1 MRSSRCSS
9 FRVASAEPR
18 APRVVPRGRGLGPR
32 GFMDQLVHVNQLVAH
47 AISFIIFL
55 FLVRGAFNAI
65 IFPPMRERRERIRA
79 EFERIEQEKAEVA
92 KIRLEYEGHLKRLEA
107 ESRQRIQE
115 AVSEGQRVA
124 AEIREASRKEAQEM
138 ITRAR
143 QEIGIERDKAQAT
156 LRNEVVDLATEI
168 AGKLI
173 REELTAD
180 KHRKLVDNFLAEVE
194 QVK

>member
-1 MRSSRCSS
+1 
-9 FRVASAEPR
+9 
-18 APRVVPRGRGLGPR
+18 
-32 GFMDQLVHVNQLVAH
+32 MDQLVHVNQLIAH

-55 FLVRGAFNAI
+55 FLIRGAFNAI
-65 IFPPMRERRERIRA
+65 IFPPMRERREKIKA
-79 EFERIEQEKAEVA
+79 EFERIEMEKAEVQ
-92 KIRLEYEGHLKRLEA
+92 KIRQDYEAHLKRLDQ
-107 ESRQRIQE
+107 ESRQRIQD

-143 QEIGIERDKAQAT
+143 EEIGMERDKAQAA

-173 REELTAD
+173 REELTVE
-180 KHRKLVDNFLAEVE
+180 KHRKLVDSFLAEVE

>member
-1 MRSSRCSS
+1 M
-9 FRVASAEPR
+9 EK
-18 APRVVPRGRGLGPR
+18 
-32 GFMDQLVHVNQLVAH
+32 LVHLNQLLAH
-47 AISFIIFL
+47 AISFVIFL

-79 EFERIEQEKAEVA
+79 EFERIEREKAEVQ
-92 KIRLEYEGHLKRLEA
+92 KIRQEYEAHLKKLDA

-115 AVSEGQRVA
+115 AVAEGQRVA
-124 AEIREASRKEAQEM
+124 GEIREASRKEAQEM

-143 QEIGIERDKAQAT
+143 EEITLERDKAQAA

-173 REELTAD
+173 REELTPD

>member
-1 MRSSRCSS
+1 
-9 FRVASAEPR
+9 
-18 APRVVPRGRGLGPR
+18 
-32 GFMDQLVHVNQLVAH
+32 MDQLVHVNQLIAH

-65 IFPPMRERRERIRA
+65 IFPPMRERREKIKA
-79 EFERIEQEKAEVA
+79 EFERIEMEKAEVQ
-92 KIRLEYEGHLKRLEA
+92 KIRQEYEAHLKKLDQ
-107 ESRQRIQE
+107 ESRQRIQD

-143 QEIGIERDKAQAT
+143 AEIGIERDKAQAA

-173 REELTAD
+173 RAELTVD
-180 KHRKLVDNFLAEVE
+180 KHRKLVDSFLAEVE

>member
-1 MRSSRCSS
+1 
-9 FRVASAEPR
+9 
-18 APRVVPRGRGLGPR
+18 
-32 GFMDQLVHVNQLVAH
+32 MDQLVHVNQLIAH
-47 AISFIIFL
+47 AISFIVFL
-55 FLVRGAFNAI
+55 FLVRGAFEAI
-65 IFPPMRERRERIRA
+65 IFPPMRERRERIKA
-79 EFERIEQEKAEVA
+79 EFERIEQEKGEVA
-92 KIRLEYEGHLKRLEA
+92 KIRADYEAHLKKLDA
-107 ESRQRIQE
+107 ESRQRIQD
-115 AVSEGQRVA
+115 AVAEGQRVA

-143 QEIGIERDKAQAT
+143 EEIGLERDKAQAA

>member
-1 MRSSRCSS
+1 
-9 FRVASAEPR
+9 
-18 APRVVPRGRGLGPR
+18 
-32 GFMDQLVHVNQLVAH
+32 MDQLVHVNQLIAH

-65 IFPPMRERRERIRA
+65 IFPPMRERREKIKA
-79 EFERIEQEKAEVA
+79 EFERIEMEKAEVQ
-92 KIRLEYEGHLKRLEA
+92 KIRQEYEAHLKKLDA
-107 ESRQRIQE
+107 ESRQRIQD

-143 QEIGIERDKAQAT
+143 TEIGIERDKAQAA

-180 KHRKLVDNFLAEVE
+180 KHRKLVDSFLAEVE

>member
-1 MRSSRCSS
+1 
-9 FRVASAEPR
+9 
-18 APRVVPRGRGLGPR
+18 
-32 GFMDQLVHVNQLVAH
+32 MDQLVHVNQLIAH

-65 IFPPMRERRERIRA
+65 IFPPMRERREKIKA
-79 EFERIEQEKAEVA
+79 EFERIEMEKAEVQ
-92 KIRLEYEGHLKRLEA
+92 KIRQEYEAHLKKLDA
-107 ESRQRIQE
+107 ESRQRIQD

-124 AEIREASRKEAQEM
+124 GEIREASRKEAQEM

-143 QEIGIERDKAQAT
+143 AEIGIERDKAQAA

-173 REELTAD
+173 REELTVD
-180 KHRKLVDNFLAEVE
+180 KHRKLVDSFLAEVE

>member
-1 MRSSRCSS
+1 
-9 FRVASAEPR
+9 
-18 APRVVPRGRGLGPR
+18 
-32 GFMDQLVHVNQLVAH
+32 MDQLVHVNQLIAH
-47 AISFIIFL
+47 AISFVIFL

-65 IFPPMRERRERIRA
+65 IFPPMRERREKIKA
-79 EFERIEQEKAEVA
+79 EFERIEMEKAEVQ
-92 KIRLEYEGHLKRLEA
+92 KIRQDYEAHLKKLDA
-107 ESRQRIQE
+107 ESRQRIQD

-143 QEIGIERDKAQAT
+143 AEIGIERDKAQAA

-173 REELTAD
+173 REELTVD
-180 KHRKLVDNFLAEVE
+180 KHRKLVDSFLAEVE

>member
-1 MRSSRCSS
+1 
-9 FRVASAEPR
+9 
-18 APRVVPRGRGLGPR
+18 
-32 GFMDQLVHVNQLVAH
+32 MDQLVHVNQLIAH
-47 AISFIIFL
+47 AISFVIFL

-65 IFPPMRERRERIRA
+65 IFPPMRERREKIKA
-79 EFERIEQEKAEVA
+79 EFERIEMEKAEVQ
-92 KIRLEYEGHLKRLEA
+92 KVRQEYEAHLKKLDA
-107 ESRQRIQE
+107 ESRQRIQD

-124 AEIREASRKEAQEM
+124 AEIRESSRKEAQEM

-143 QEIGIERDKAQAT
+143 AEIGIERDKAQAA

-180 KHRKLVDNFLAEVE
+180 KHRKLVDSFLAEVE